1 MVLQVLQSQWSRML
15 VGIWFAFT
23 NASILAQKSDDKKH
37 FLRNFIVFFFIAAT
51 TIAVL
56 TDFFYEFINS
66 VYLDQAIAGYDLN
79 MQMATKM
86 LFKVSMDIITF
97 IIPSYIFSKILH
109 EKWSLGATVY
119 FMYVIMDRM
128 CMLLSLTAVSYLV
141 VFIVTVIVAV
151 AFFFTRM
158 QYVIEH
164 SDIIEWLPVLHYQLG
179 FFFLLDALYGG
190 YYIFSGAPDN
200 VFDVKN
206 LWMDAIAIVS
216 FLFFAGFARLNI
228 KASKEQAEKIE
239 YMQEL
244 QDSERAIIA
253 KFSEISE
260 AKSGETGQH
269 VKRVAE
275 YSALLAA
282 EYGFTDEQVEQIKI
296 ASMMHDVGK
305 LLVPREIIEK
315 PGKLT
320 EEEIKIMRLHTTY
333 GDEILANSKGEEIVM
348 ARLIASQH
356 HERWDGTG
364 YPNGLSGDDIS
375 PFAQIV
381 AVADVYD
388 ALTSRRSYKEPWD
401 SEQARAEIVAQSGSQ
416 FSPIVVEIFDRSFDK
431 ILEIQKAYADE

>member
-1 MVLQVLQSQWSRML
+1 MFPDVFQDQWSRII
-15 VGIWFAFT
+15 VGIWFALT
-23 NASILAQKSDDKKH
+23 NASILAKKTGDKKH
-37 FLRNFIVFFFIAAT
+37 FLRNFIILFCIAAT
-51 TIAVL
+51 TVAVI
-56 TDFFYEFINS
+56 TDFFYELVNS
-66 VYLDQAIAGYDLN
+66 YYVNQAIARYDINLQRAL
-79 MQMATKM
+79 QMSFKLSADM
-86 LFKVSMDIITF
+86 LSFVL
-97 IIPSYIFSKILH
+97 PSYFFSRIIK

-119 FMYVIMDRM
+119 LMYVIMDRM
-128 CMLLSLTAVSYLV
+128 CMLLSLSASSYLV
-141 VFIVTVIVAV
+141 VFILIIIVAV
-151 AFFFTRM
+151 AFFYNKM

-164 SDIIEWLPVLHYQLG
+164 SDIIEWIPVLHYQLG

-190 YYIFSGAPDN
+190 YYIFPGNSENITDI
-200 VFDVKN
+200 KN

-228 KASKEQAEKIE
+228 KASKDQAEKIQ

-282 EYGFTDEQVEQIKI
+282 EYGFDEEQVAQIRI

-320 EEEIKIMRLHTTY
+320 DEEVEIMRLHTTY

-364 YPNGLSGDDIS
+364 YPKGIAGDEIS
-375 PFAQIV
+375 PYAQIV

-388 ALTSRRSYKEPWD
+388 ALTSKRSYKEPWN
-401 SEQARAEIVAQSGSQ
+401 SERAREEILSNSGSQ

-431 ILEIQKAYADE
+431 ILEIQRTYAD